1 MYEIYLKTGWSWLE
15 FLLSAVFS
23 LSSSWS
29 CPILFSNERTF
40 RHFCFILTANR
51 CPLDHRRLKAEVG
64 YFYRKEVIVVTNREV
79 YAGLCCFFYFQKR
92 VMRCTDSVG
101 NHSFKSGLL
110 SITVLTIVS
119 TYCCVKC
126 NSCKLHGESS
136 SKVGP
141 MYRSYRTLSELR
153 SEPNKAGKL
162 LRSSKEINSY
172 TRLWESQRFS
182 SNNTDFGN

>member
-1 MYEIYLKTGWSWLE
+1 
-15 FLLSAVFS
+15 
-23 LSSSWS
+23 
-29 CPILFSNERTF
+29 
-40 RHFCFILTANR
+40 
-51 CPLDHRRLKAEVG
+51 
-64 YFYRKEVIVVTNREV
+64 
-79 YAGLCCFFYFQKR
+79 
-92 VMRCTDSVG
+92 MRCTDSVG

-110 SITVLTIVS
+110 SIIVLTIVS

-172 TRLWESQRFS
+172 TRL
-182 SNNTDFGN
+182 